1 MSYINVYVA
10 NRYLIRPEV
19 NFDGNV
25 LFVLCK
31 FKLQYSNF
39 SCNIII
45 ED

>member
-10 NRYLIRPEV
+10 SRYLIHPEM

-31 FKLQYSNF
+31 FKLQYSIF

-45 ED
+45 KD